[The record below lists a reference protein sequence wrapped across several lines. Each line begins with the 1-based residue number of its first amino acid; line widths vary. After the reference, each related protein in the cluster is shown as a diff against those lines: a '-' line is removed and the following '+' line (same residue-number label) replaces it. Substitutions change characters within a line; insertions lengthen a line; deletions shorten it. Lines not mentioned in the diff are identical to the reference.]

1 VYRAFHSEQRWIR
14 RSHTGAGV
22 ALRLGARQPKAS
34 PWSPPAYQP
43 AKPVLGPSQPRRACR
58 QPARGPAQA
67 RIGAGA
73 VRLFA
78 PGVRWQ
84 RPVRGAW
91 AGPVIVA
98 PPVTQKQA
106 LQSVMLAKSLIYGV
120 AGPNLRP
127 RFWSSATGARSRPVQ
142 SRIGLIYLVVLRL
155 LSQLLPP
162 GLAGLGSKMV
172 ASGS

>member
-1 VYRAFHSEQRWIR
+1 M
-14 RSHTGAGV
+14 GLGV
-22 ALRLGARQPKAS
+22 ALRLGARQPRAS

-43 AKPVLGPSQPRRACR
+43 AKPVGAQPAPERPAASPPVGPRRPALGRERCVYLPPGSGGNGLCGARGLGPM
-58 QPARGPAQA
+58 
-67 RIGAGA
+67 
-73 VRLFA
+73 
-78 PGVRWQ
+78 
-84 RPVRGAW
+84 
-91 AGPVIVA
+91 IVP

-106 LQSVMLAKSLIYGV
+106 LQSVMLAKSLIYSQER

-127 RFWSSATGARSRPVQ
+127 RFWSSVTGARSRPVQ